1 MAQANEQQCASP
13 LLPFLVGFQRTYT
26 LDDASCSV
34 EHVPHLTVAL
44 SHPLCMCFETHV
56 EYFCVGFVCVC
67 VCARSY
73 LAIASTLAQKLLTV
87 DYGTRGPARSKLVL
101 VGDGVVS

>member
-1 MAQANEQQCASP
+1 MLIIFVLGLRAYA
-13 LLPFLVGFQRTYT
+13 
-26 LDDASCSV
+26 
-34 EHVPHLTVAL
+34 
-44 SHPLCMCFETHV
+44 
-56 EYFCVGFVCVC
+56 CV
-67 VCARSY
+67 RSY